1 MGQGPSYPWG
11 LSLAAPETEFSDGGD
26 LLGLS
31 CCGGGAW
38 GPLSFLEHL
47 CRFLDCVLMLSPQIG
62 HRKLSN
68 LSLRGLRAPTG
79 AT

>member
-1 MGQGPSYPWG
+1 MGQRPSALVPLG
-11 LSLAAPETEFSDGGD
+11 SLACCPETEFSDGGD

-62 HRKLSN
+62 HRKLPN
-68 LSLRGLRAPTG
+68 LCP
-79 AT
+79 